1 VCVRNLFREKPTI
14 EFYPEPTGCCGL
26 DLRVQKTRIKTVFT
40 RTLGE
45 FWARETVLECPQC
58 SGIYTSKK
66 LQELVSPGCNL
77 GYDVLVYA
85 GISLFLNHRNEKEI
99 KAELENRGVTISLR
113 GIAYL
118 ARKFIVYL
126 AIAHRQSSAQLKKAM
141 KARGGYI
148 LHLDGTC
155 EGDSP
160 HLMSGLDGIS
170 ELVLDNIKL
179 PSEKAER
186 IIPFLNE
193 IKKTYGIPLALVHD
207 MGKGILSAVKKVF
220 PGARDFICHFH
231 FLRDIG
237 KDLFGKENDI
247 IRNRLRHHGVQG
259 QLRKK
264 AIALKNGIDHHPGLT
279 DALVASLGSGKI
291 EQWALEQAPEFA
303 AYTLIQWALDG
314 KHQGD
319 GYGFP
324 FDRPYLVFYQRLQ
337 TLYAQCEKLQQIRL
351 HHCLKDSKTFLKV
364 CRLLQGTMGDRAL
377 HTAAEQLQKKAF
389 VFDKLRKAM
398 RIADPMQNRGINDDG
413 EDIDI
418 KTIEKG
424 VKEFRHWL
432 VNSNH
437 YSKNRDYQKMVAQI
451 DKYWEK
457 LFADPITVDTQ
468 QGKITIQPQRTNN
481 LLERFFRDIKRRFRK
496 KSGSNSM
503 GKTLQAMLADTPLV
517 KNLENQ
523 EYLNI
528 LLNGKTTL
536 EALFAEID
544 AKIVREEM
552 RKTQDESEKIPTKLR
567 RIIKKPQLPQIIVKL
582 FTNHLQNLKHN

>member
-1 VCVRNLFREKPTI
+1 MTI
-14 EFYPEPTGCCGL
+14 
-26 DLRVQKTRIKTVFT
+26 
-40 RTLGE
+40 GE
-45 FWARETVLECPQC
+45 FWARETVLECPRC
-58 SGIYTSKK
+58 GGIYTSKK
-66 LQELVSPGCNL
+66 LEELVSPGCNH
-77 GYDVLVYA
+77 GYDVLVYV
-85 GISLFLNHRNEKEI
+85 GKSIFLKHRNEKEI
-99 KAELENRGVTISLR
+99 KSELEKRGVTISLR
-113 GIAYL
+113 GSGYL
-118 ARKFIVYL
+118 AKKFIVYL
-126 AIAHRQSSAQLKKAM
+126 AIAHRQSSVRLKKAM

-160 HLMSGLDGIS
+160 HLMSVLDGIS
-170 ELVLDNIKL
+170 EIVLDNTKL
-179 PSEKAER
+179 PSEKTER
-186 IIPFLNE
+186 IIPFLSG
-193 IKKTYGIPLALVHD
+193 IKKTYGVPLALVHD

-220 PGARDFICHFH
+220 PDVNDFICHFH
-231 FLRDIG
+231 FLRDLG

-264 AIALKNGIDHHPGLT
+264 AIVLKHGIDHHPGLT

-291 EQWALEQAPEFA
+291 EEWALEQAPEFA

-314 KHQGD
+314 KEQGD

-324 FDRPYLVFYQRLQ
+324 FDRPYLVFYRRVQ
-337 TLYAQCEKLQQIRL
+337 TLYAQCGKLRQIHL
-351 HHCLKDSKTFLKV
+351 HNGFKDNKPFLKV
-364 CRLLQGTMGDRAL
+364 CLLLQGAMGDSAL
-377 HTAAEQLQKKAF
+377 HTAAEQLQKKAL

-398 RIADPMQNRGINDDG
+398 RIADPMQSRGINDDG

-432 VNSNH
+432 VKSNH
-437 YSKNRDYQKMVAQI
+437 YSKNGDYRKMVAQI

-468 QGKITIQPQRTNN
+468 QGKTTIQPQRTNN
-481 LLERFFRDIKRRFRK
+481 LLERFFRDIKRGFRK

-503 GKTLQAMLADTPLV
+503 SKTLKAMLADTPLV

-523 EYLNI
+523 EYLKI
-528 LLNGKTTL
+528 LLNGKTRL
-536 EALFAEID
+536 EELFAEID
-544 AKIVREEM
+544 ARIVREEM
-552 RKTQDESEKIPTKLR
+552 RKTQEDSAKIPTKIR
-567 RIIKKPQLPQIIVKL
+567 HIIQDPQLPQIVVNL
-582 FTNHLQNLKHN
+582 FANHLENLKSN